1 MALGFAVSIVSAAA
15 LGYEI
20 LLMRLFSIV
29 QWHNFA
35 AMIISL
41 ALLGIGA
48 SGTALALGRTWLEPR
63 FAAALP
69 AAAALFGTTAMAGF
83 ALTQRIPFNPLELAW
98 DARQPLYLALVY
110 LLLAVPFVFAG
121 GFVGI
126 ALYWFRER
134 AGRIYRFDL
143 IGAGLGAPGAIA
155 ALFLLAP
162 GDGLRLIGGLGF
174 AAAALVC
181 RDRAVAQPGRVAA
194 AFAVLAIALPLAVP
208 AGWLVPRLSPY
219 KGLSQAL
226 HVPGAAV
233 VAERS
238 SPLGLVTAVVSPDLP
253 FRHAPGLSLANTIE
267 PPDQIALFTDGGGL
281 SAVTRFDGDRGPL
294 AYLGFQPAALPYH
307 LAEQPMVLV
316 LGAGGGA
323 AVLRALVHGARRID
337 AVELNPDVVALM
349 RQDLAEFSG
358 DLYGRDDVRVTV
370 AEPRAFVAGTGGRYD
385 IIAMTVPGAGAAGAW
400 AASASTLYTVEAF
413 AAYLRRLTPG
423 GMLAVTSPL
432 ALPPRTSIRLAA
444 TAIVALERLGVEQPG
459 RRLALV
465 RGLDRVSL
473 LVKNGALSPAD
484 LDAIRRFSRDRWFD
498 VAYLPGMAREAAN
511 RFNILAEPYLYDAVT
526 ALLGAERRAFLEAYK
541 FDIRPATDDRPYAF
555 RFFKWRSLPEFAG
568 LRGRGGNAL
577 IEWSYLILAATL
589 AQAVAAGLVL
599 ILLPLRGLPRAG
611 PGRAE
616 GPRTAIYFFALGL
629 GFMFVEIAFIQRF
642 TLFLGHPLYAAAVVL
657 SAFLV
662 FAGLGSGASERLME
676 RRTAEQTIVR
686 AVLAIAIVALLY
698 VAVIPALFEALK
710 PGPAALKVAASVALI
725 APLAFCMGMPFPLG
739 LARLRD
745 RAPGWIP
752 WAWAINGCASVIG
765 AVLAALLAMHLGFK
779 AVVGLAAAL
788 YLVAAGVAARP
799 FTDAGR
805 GLADTARNRPK

>member
-29 QWHNFA
+29 QWHHFA

-69 AAAALFGTTAMAGF
+69 AAAALFGTTAVVSF
-83 ALTQRIPFNPLELAW
+83 ALAQRIPFNPLELAW
-98 DARQPLYLALVY
+98 DTRQPLYLMLVY

-143 IGAGLGAPGAIA
+143 IGAGLGALGAIA

-181 RDRAVAQPGRVAA
+181 LDRAVAQPGRVAA
-194 AFAVLAIALPLAVP
+194 AFAVLAIAFPLAVP
-208 AGWLVPRLSPY
+208 AGWLAPRLSPY

-226 HVPGAAV
+226 YVPGATV

-238 SPLGLVTAVVSPDLP
+238 GPLGLVTAVESPDVP

-267 PPDQIALFTDGGGL
+267 PPEQIALFTDGGGL
-281 SAVTRFDGDRGPL
+281 SAVTRFDGDFDPL
-294 AYLGFQPAALPYH
+294 AYLGFQTAALPYH
-307 LAEQPMVLV
+307 LAEEPTVLV
-316 LGAGGGA
+316 LGAGGGS
-323 AVLRALVHGARRID
+323 AVLRALIHGARRVD
-337 AVELNPDVVALM
+337 AVELNPDVV
-349 RQDLAEFSG
+349 DLLRYDFAEFSG
-358 DLYGRDDVRVTV
+358 DLYGRDDVRVYV
-370 AEPRAFVAGTGGRYD
+370 AEPRAFVAGAGERYD
-385 IIAMTVPGAGAAGAW
+385 VIAMTVPGAGAAGAW

-413 AAYLRRLTPG
+413 AAYLRRLAPG
-423 GMLAVTSPL
+423 GLLAVTSPL
-432 ALPPRTSIRLAA
+432 ALPPRTGIRLAA
-444 TAIVALERLGVEQPG
+444 TAIAALETLGVEQPG

-465 RGLDRVSL
+465 RGWDRVTL
-473 LVKNGALSPAD
+473 LVKNDALSAAD
-484 LDAIRRFSRDRWFD
+484 LDAIRLFCRERWFD

-511 RFNILAEPYLYDAVT
+511 RFNILAEPYLFDAVT
-526 ALLGAERRAFLEAYK
+526 ELLGEGRRAFLEAYK
-541 FDIRPATDDRPYAF
+541 FHVWPATDDRPYAF
-555 RFFKWRSLPEFAG
+555 RFFKWRSLSEFVS

-599 ILLPLRGLPRAG
+599 ILLPLRVLPRAG

-616 GPRTAIYFFALGL
+616 GLRTAVYFFALGL

-662 FAGLGSGASERLME
+662 FAGLGSGASQRLME
-676 RRTAEQTIVR
+676 RRTAERTIVR

-698 VAVIPALFEALK
+698 LAVIPALFEALK

-725 APLAFCMGMPFPLG
+725 APLAFCMGMPF
-739 LARLRD
+739 
-745 RAPGWIP
+745 APG
-752 WAWAINGCASVIG
+752 
-765 AVLAALLAMHLGFK
+765 
-779 AVVGLAAAL
+779 
-788 YLVAAGVAARP
+788 
-799 FTDAGR
+799 
-805 GLADTARNRPK
+805 